1 MTYEIRFTRQ
11 ALKHLQ
17 RCKAAHLGEKVKGL
31 LDIIRENP
39 FQNPPP
45 VEKLKGMEATYS
57 RRINIQHRFVY
68 QVDTEN
74 RRIKILSIW
83 THYE

>member
-1 MTYEIRFTRQ
+1 LSYEIRFTRQ

-45 VEKLKGMEATYS
+45 VEKLKGLEEVYS
-57 RRINIQHRFVY
+57 RRLNIQHRLVY
-68 QVDTEN
+68 QVDKEN
-74 RRIKILSIW
+74 RHIKILSIW